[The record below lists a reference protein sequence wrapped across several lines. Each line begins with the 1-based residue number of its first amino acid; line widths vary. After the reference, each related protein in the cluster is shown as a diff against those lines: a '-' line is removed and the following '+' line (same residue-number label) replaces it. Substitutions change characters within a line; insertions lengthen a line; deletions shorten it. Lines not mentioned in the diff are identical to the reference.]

1 MIKDII
7 LKETE
12 SSIVC
17 KFMCS
22 DQVDFNARVSAQ
34 VNTSATRVN
43 TNQQDPDTSQHESKT
58 SLDYKKQHKYV

>member
-7 LKETE
+7 PKETE
-12 SSIVC
+12 SPIVC
-17 KFMCS
+17 KLMCS

-43 TNQQDPDTSQHESKT
+43 TNQQDPDMSQHESKT
-58 SLDYKKQHKYV
+58 SLDYKK